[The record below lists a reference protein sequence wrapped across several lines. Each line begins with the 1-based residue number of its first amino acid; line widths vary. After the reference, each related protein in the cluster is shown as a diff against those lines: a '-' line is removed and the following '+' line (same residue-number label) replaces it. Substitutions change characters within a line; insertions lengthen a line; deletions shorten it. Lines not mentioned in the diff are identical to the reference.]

1 MNTHKTVILQT
12 TQRAFTFFRMLRLLL
27 NLTLMSLS
35 ACSTTATRYDNAS
48 NMPEQSRIHVEPF
61 SKYDDVSPAT
71 ADAAGLMTRI
81 ITEQLAMENRLQTA
95 LDSESLILH
104 GAILS
109 FEDAMLDVQ
118 GELYAGEEFVAYSR
132 IKRQVKQPEQMA
144 QTIELITAQL
154 LDELMAKLR
163 DQPANPFGEY
173 FQPDPDGKQTGDP
186 KNDSYYQHWGWW
198 RQRQDKPGNDP
209 EKHWDSDVKP
219 ENLPRSGRVIGD
231 ISAKKAELAKT
242 KDSTNESSTF
252 LTVLG
257 VIGVV
262 LVFVLAAALADS
274 GDSKSH
280 CRGEYHH
287 CSPVRH

>member
-95 LDSESLILH
+95 LDSESLILY

-144 QTIELITAQL
+144 NRQVIPKTIAIT
-154 LDELMAKLR
+154 
-163 DQPANPFGEY
+163 N
-173 FQPDPDGKQTGDP
+173 
-186 KNDSYYQHWGWW
+186 
-198 RQRQDKPGNDP
+198 
-209 EKHWDSDVKP
+209 
-219 ENLPRSGRVIGD
+219 IGD
-231 ISAKKAELAKT
+231 GGDKGRTSLAT
-242 KDSTNESSTF
+242 IRRS
-252 LTVLG
+252 
-257 VIGVV
+257 IGIVMSNQRTCP
-262 LVFVLAAALADS
+262 D
-274 GDSKSH
+274 
-280 CRGEYHH
+280 
-287 CSPVRH
+287 